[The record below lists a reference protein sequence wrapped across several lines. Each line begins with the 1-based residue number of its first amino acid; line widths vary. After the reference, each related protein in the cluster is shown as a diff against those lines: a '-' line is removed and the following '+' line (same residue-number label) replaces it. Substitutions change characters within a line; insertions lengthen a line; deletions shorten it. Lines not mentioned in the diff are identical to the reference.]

1 MLRSTKMF
9 DYENDGQVLL
19 IDVRMEDQNN
29 SSIEKTFEIRIIDQ
43 HRPIVRT
50 GVALDISIGR
60 QSYPKS
66 TWAGGEPVIMSG
78 EFCYPIFPNQSSGA
92 GNQAFIYEG
101 NETGTFEILIIIFP

>member
-1 MLRSTKMF
+1 MIFSLIDDNNGTSHNSFFTLSQDGVLRSAKMF

-50 GVALDISIGR
+50 
-60 QSYPKS
+60 
-66 TWAGGEPVIMSG
+66 E
-78 EFCYPIFPNQSSGA
+78 GA
-92 GNQAFIYEG
+92 
-101 NETGTFEILIIIFP
+101 P